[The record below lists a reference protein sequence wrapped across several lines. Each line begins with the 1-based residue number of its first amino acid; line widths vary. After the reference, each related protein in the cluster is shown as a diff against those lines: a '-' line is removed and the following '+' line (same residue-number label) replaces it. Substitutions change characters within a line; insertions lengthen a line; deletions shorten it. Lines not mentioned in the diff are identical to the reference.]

1 MTVQSAATAASEA
14 LETEIGDDLLAVGW
28 YDAQADPRTGS
39 VYLGEGFGEHEDAER
54 GALESSLLESLGR
67 GAYTDIHDEE
77 LTTTVRIYET
87 VADVIVP
94 LGEKQGIVVAVQLNG
109 SRTLERLIEG
119 VRIAAEAS
127 T

>member
-1 MTVQSAATAASEA
+1 MTVESAATAASEA
-14 LETEIGDDLLAVGW
+14 LETEIGEDLLAVGW

-39 VYLGEGFGEHEDAER
+39 VYLAEKSGEHENAER

-67 GAYTDIHDEE
+67 GAYTDIHGEE

-94 LGEKQGIVVAVQLNG
+94 VSETQGVVAAVHID
-109 SRTLERLIEG
+109 SARPLERLVEG
-119 VRIAAEAS
+119 VRIAVEAA